1 MRLIIVND
9 YNEMSWKAASL
20 IGSQIILKPDSVLG
34 LATGDTPIGMYK
46 ELIKLY
52 NKKELDFED
61 VKSFNLDEY
70 CGIEK
75 NNSQSYYYF
84 MMNNFFK
91 YINIPME
98 NVNIPNGSAAN
109 IEEECLRYEKAIKE
123 VGGIDIQ
130 VLGIGANGHIGF
142 NEPNV
147 NFEAETHLVTLDKMT
162 IESNSRFFGNEKEV
176 RAYITAEAKKSCG
189 DVHIDRMGNVV
200 CRKKSKVKN
209 APHIVVAAH
218 MDEVGFIVVGHSD
231 DGMLLFRVIGGID
244 PRAIVSKWVTFGDVP
259 GVIGAKAI
267 ACTIPE
273 RLTAHLNAPL
283 NPGPSTAAT

>member
-176 RAYITAEAKKSCG
+176 PTNAISMGIKTIMHSKKIVLLASGISKAE
-189 DVHIDRMGNVV
+189 IIN
-200 CRKKSKVKN
+200 
-209 APHIVVAAH
+209 
-218 MDEVGFIVVGHSD
+218 
-231 DGMLLFRVIGGID
+231 
-244 PRAIVSKWVTFGDVP
+244 
-259 GVIGAKAI
+259 KAI
-267 ACTIPE
+267 NGKINPE
-273 RLTAHLNAPL
+273 VPASILQLHQDVTVIIDK
-283 NPGPSTAAT
+283 AAASNL